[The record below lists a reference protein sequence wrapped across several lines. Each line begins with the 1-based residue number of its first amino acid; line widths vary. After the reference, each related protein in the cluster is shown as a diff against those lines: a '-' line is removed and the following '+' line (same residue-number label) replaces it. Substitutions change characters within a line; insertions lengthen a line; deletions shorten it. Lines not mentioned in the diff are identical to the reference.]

1 MLDAKVETAPLSL
14 QEIQNR
20 AFTALCLLVDFL
32 DAEGISYY
40 LIGGTLLGAVRHQG
54 FIPWDDDIDIG
65 IPRKDYNRLM
75 ARLEHLPPALK
86 ATHPKFDKQTPYPF
100 LVISD
105 PTTTLVIDYAIPYNK
120 GVGIDVFPL
129 DNFPQNKYLQTLMWK
144 GISIFRSMTM
154 NKQGGY
160 YKRKLSGRFFIY
172 FNLLSFL
179 NLLIPRSLLFK
190 GYEAWIASSNN
201 PDILIG
207 NLYGIYGKKEIVDV
221 NVFDKG
227 SMVNFESR
235 YFRAPLQAEKY
246 LHAIYGDFMQLPDM
260 KKRNSGHQI
269 KDCYKSIDNFKKR
282 KLINEQ
288 DQK

>member
-144 GISIFRSMTM
+144 GIAFFRSMTM

-160 YKRKLSGRFFIY
+160 YKRKLNMKSSITFKLI
-172 FNLLSFL
+172 SFC
-179 NLLIPRSLLFK
+179 NIFIPRNLLFK
-190 GYEAWIASSNN
+190 AYDNFVSYSEQSSM
-201 PDILIG
+201 IG
-207 NLYGIYGKKEIVDV
+207 NLYGIYQKKEIVSKDTFNTGTQV
-221 NVFDKG
+221 KFG
-227 SMVNFESR
+227 SR
-235 YFRAPLQAEKY
+235 LFRAPSEPEKY
-246 LHAIYGDFMQLPDM
+246 LYSIYNDFMKIPEKEKQ
-260 KKRNSGHQI
+260 NSGHKI
-269 KDCYKSIDNFKKR
+269 KKTSLNF
-282 KLINEQ
+282 E
-288 DQK
+288 